1 VAVSFTVTN
10 TGARAGYATPQI
22 YVGGEGWEAPR
33 RLGGFKKLALKPGET
48 RRVSL
53 SVDPRLLSV
62 WDAKAHGWKRAGG
75 DYQVWLAASSRDLK
89 ASTKLT
95 LPAQALPAGYHP
107 AK

>member
-1 VAVSFTVTN
+1 
-10 TGARAGYATPQI
+10 
-22 YVGGEGWEAPR
+22 
-33 RLGGFKKLALKPGET
+33 
-48 RRVSL
+48 
-53 SVDPRLLSV
+53 V